1 MAPEVAL
8 GQPYDESADVF
19 SFSLVA
25 WEMLHLRK
33 PFDRPFTPRPPFHN
47 KIIKQ

>member
-8 GQPYDESADVF
+8 GGLYDESIDPF
-19 SFSLVA
+19 SLSLVA

-33 PFDRPFTPRPPFHN
+33 PFQGEFEGAREGMVA
-47 KIIKQ
+47 